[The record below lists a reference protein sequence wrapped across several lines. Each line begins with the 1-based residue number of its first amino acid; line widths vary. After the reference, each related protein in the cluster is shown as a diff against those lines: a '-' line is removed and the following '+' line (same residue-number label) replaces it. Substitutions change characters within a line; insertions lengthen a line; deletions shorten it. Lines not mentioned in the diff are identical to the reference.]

1 MVGPVVAI
9 YLARRFGDVTLLER
23 TSTPAGPVSAG
34 RSLQIVL
41 SARGWHALRDLGL
54 EEDARAVS
62 LPLHGRLEHGAA
74 GELTEQ
80 PYGRRGEKIWC
91 VERSR
96 LNRLLM
102 NAAAAEPGVTM
113 YRGIRVLS
121 VDPDGP
127 TVLVEGAQGERRLR
141 FKRLIGCDGA
151 FSRVRAA
158 FPHRPD
164 SVQINTLELGY
175 KEIRI
180 PADSDGGWRLPNEFF
195 HIWPRDRALFS
206 AFPNPS
212 GDFTGSLF
220 LPLEGEGISFDTVK
234 MGDDAVVLFKR
245 LFPDLVDL
253 IPDLADQYQSHPTN
267 SIVTVRCDRWVWRDK
282 LALVGDSAHAMAPFM
297 GQGMNCGFEDAR
309 ILDECLARVGNSE
322 PDWAAAFAE
331 YERGRKPNVEAIAD
345 ISIRHYR
352 NLASST
358 AHVGGA
364 LRNRVAQRLYGRFYD
379 EHIPLYERCAFTE
392 EPYAQ
397 AWRHHCAT
405 ECLIDDLLS
414 RHGGHA
420 LLSASPD
427 EFAGLVDVSE
437 KSI

>member
-1 MVGPVVAI
+1 
-9 YLARRFGDVTLLER
+9 
-23 TSTPAGPVSAG
+23 
-34 RSLQIVL
+34 
-41 SARGWHALRDLGL
+41 
-54 EEDARAVS
+54 
-62 LPLHGRLEHGAA
+62 
-74 GELTEQ
+74 LTEQ

-96 LNRLLM
+96 LHRLLM
-102 NAAAAEPGVTM
+102 DAAAAEPGVTM
-113 YRGIRVLS
+113 CRGVRVLS
-121 VDPDGP
+121 VDPDVP
-127 TVLVEGAQGERRLR
+127 TVLIEDAQGERRLR
-141 FKRLIGCDGA
+141 CERVIGCDGA

-158 FPHRPD
+158 LTHRPD
-164 SVQINTLELGY
+164 SLHITTLELGY

-180 PADSDGGWRLPNEFF
+180 PAGSDGGWRLPNEFF
-195 HIWPRDRALFS
+195 HIWPRNRTLFS

-220 LPLEGEGISFDTVK
+220 LPLSGEGVSFDTVK
-234 MGDDAVVLFKR
+234 TGNDAVVLFER
-245 LFPDLVDL
+245 LFPDLVGS
-253 IPDLADQYQSHPTN
+253 IPDLADQYRNHPTN
-267 SIVTVRCDRWVWRDK
+267 SIVTVRCDRWVWRDR

-309 ILDECLARVGNSE
+309 LLDECLARTGEPE

-331 YERGRKPNVEAIAD
+331 YERGRKPDAGAIAD

-358 AHVGGA
+358 THVGDA
-364 LRNRVAQRLYGRFYD
+364 LRNRVAQRLYGRFCD

-397 AWRHHCAT
+397 AWRHHSAT
-405 ECLIDDLLS
+405 ERLIDDLLS
-414 RHGGHA
+414 RHDGHA

-427 EFAGLVDVSE
+427 EFAGLADASE